1 MHIYMYTS
9 VCTCVCTLKCVHTC
23 VCVCVCVWRCRR
35 KTRNIFRKKGR
46 YDVVSSSQLMTDEK
60 SSYFRQIRLWQIL
73 PTVDPYKLQAIPS
86 ETQTLTNPR
95 PPPRNRASQP
105 SCRTSWAPKPR
116 NGKHEAHAVRTRGPL
131 SLPRAGRHDT
141 CERLTTSWFF

>member
-1 MHIYMYTS
+1 MYTS

-60 SSYFRQIRLWQIL
+60 SSYFRQIHLWQIL

-86 ETQTLTNPR
+86 ETQTH
-95 PPPRNRASQP
+95 
-105 SCRTSWAPKPR
+105 KP
-116 NGKHEAHAVRTRGPL
+116 A
-131 SLPRAGRHDT
+131 
-141 CERLTTSWFF
+141 TTSTESGFSTILPYFLGTQGNQAS

>member
-1 MHIYMYTS
+1 MYTS

-60 SSYFRQIRLWQIL
+60 SSYF
-73 PTVDPYKLQAIPS
+73 
-86 ETQTLTNPR
+86 
-95 PPPRNRASQP
+95 
-105 SCRTSWAPKPR
+105 
-116 NGKHEAHAVRTRGPL
+116 
-131 SLPRAGRHDT
+131 
-141 CERLTTSWFF
+141 